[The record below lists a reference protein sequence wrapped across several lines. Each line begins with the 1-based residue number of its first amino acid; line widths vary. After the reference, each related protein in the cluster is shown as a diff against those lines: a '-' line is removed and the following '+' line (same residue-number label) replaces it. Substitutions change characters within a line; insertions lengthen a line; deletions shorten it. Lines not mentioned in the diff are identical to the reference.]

1 MYIVLTAK
9 NLVMYLPTASTNTYE
24 YCGKSHPFQKPCSQE
39 SFCMNCNISG
49 HPSATQECPKYIAK
63 RALISHEVSPTQITS
78 FNTSFDDLWY
88 HPSFLQETNHNS
100 SMTLGNFKNWKVD
113 MCTKFKNKTLGYCV
127 ETFLPNTTKNNFR
140 QDLIK
145 QDLKMFGL
153 S

>member
-1 MYIVLTAK
+1 
-9 NLVMYLPTASTNTYE
+9 
-24 YCGKSHPFQKPCSQE
+24 
-39 SFCMNCNISG
+39 
-49 HPSATQECPKYIAK
+49 
-63 RALISHEVSPTQITS
+63 
-78 FNTSFDDLWY
+78 
-88 HPSFLQETNHNS
+88 
-100 SMTLGNFKNWKVD
+100 MTLGNFKNWKVD

>member
-1 MYIVLTAK
+1 MKFLQL
-9 NLVMYLPTASTNTYE
+9 N
-24 YCGKSHPFQKPCSQE
+24 
-39 SFCMNCNISG
+39 
-49 HPSATQECPKYIAK
+49 
-63 RALISHEVSPTQITS
+63 ITS

-113 MCTKFKNKTLGYCV
+113 MYTKFKNKTLGYCV